1 MSDSLSNY
9 VRKRKIANKST
20 WTSVV
25 VNFFLVIFQIVVG
38 LFSKSSGLIADGFHT
53 LADMFSDLI
62 VLITSKKSLNPPD
75 DDHNYGHHRYENAVG
90 LFLGVLLLFV
100 GCAMIWSA
108 GKKLENSDQIVAVHV
123 TALYASI
130 ICLVIKELLFRY
142 LLNVAKRAKSS
153 LLLANAWHARSDAAS
168 SLVVAIGIIF
178 NLLGYHSFD
187 LIAAIIVGV
196 MILKMGWTFSYE
208 AIHALTDKAAD
219 TDEVEKIKKTILETP
234 GVVNLHDLR
243 TRKVGDSIIADVHI
257 EVKGTLTVAEGHA
270 IAVEARNRVMRSS
283 RVLNLM
289 THIDPVEIFNVKLD
303 NPYNLFHYHH
313 KMLLGY
319 KDLMV
324 HLF

>member
-130 ICLVIKELLFRY
+130 ICLVVKELLFRY

-153 LLLANAWHARSDAAS
+153 LLMANAWHARSDAAS
-168 SLVVAIGIIF
+168 SLIVAIGIIF

-208 AIHALTDKAAD
+208 AIQALTDKAAD
-219 TDEVEKIKKTILETP
+219 TDEVEKIKKIILETP
-234 GVVNLHDLR
+234 GVINVHDLR

-257 EVKGTLTVAEGHA
+257 EVKGTLTVAEGHD

-289 THIDPVEIFNVKLD
+289 THIDPV
-303 NPYNLFHYHH
+303 
-313 KMLLGY
+313 
-319 KDLMV
+319 
-324 HLF
+324 

>member
-38 LFSKSSGLIADGFHT
+38 FFSKSSGLIADGFHT
-53 LADMFSDLI
+53 LADMLSDLI

-108 GKKLENSDQIVAVHV
+108 GKKLENSDQIAAVHV
-123 TALYASI
+123 VALYASI
-130 ICLVIKELLFRY
+130 TCLVVKELLFRY
-142 LLNVAKRAKSS
+142 LLNIAKRAKSS
-153 LLLANAWHARSDAAS
+153 LLMANAWHARSDAAS
-168 SLVVAIGIIF
+168 SLIVAIGIIF

-219 TDEVEKIKKTILETP
+219 VDEVEKIKKIILETP
-234 GVVNLHDLR
+234 GVINVHDLR

-257 EVKGTLTVAEGHA
+257 EVKGTLTVTEGHA
-270 IAVEARNRVMRSS
+270 IAVEARNRVMHSS

-289 THIDPVEIFNVKLD
+289 THIDPV
-303 NPYNLFHYHH
+303 
-313 KMLLGY
+313 
-319 KDLMV
+319 
-324 HLF
+324 

>member
-9 VRKRKIANKST
+9 IRKRKIANKST

-38 LFSKSSGLIADGFHT
+38 FFSKSSGLIADGFHT

-75 DDHNYGHHRYENAVG
+75 DDHNYGHYRYENAVG

-130 ICLVIKELLFRY
+130 ICLVVKELLFRY

-153 LLLANAWHARSDAAS
+153 LLMANAWHARSDAAS
-168 SLVVAIGIIF
+168 SLIVAIGIIF

-208 AIHALTDKAAD
+208 AIQALTDKAAD
-219 TDEVEKIKKTILETP
+219 TDEVEKIKKIILETP
-234 GVVNLHDLR
+234 GVINVHDLR

-257 EVKGTLTVAEGHA
+257 EVKGTLTVAEGHD

-289 THIDPVEIFNVKLD
+289 THIDPV
-303 NPYNLFHYHH
+303 
-313 KMLLGY
+313 
-319 KDLMV
+319 
-324 HLF
+324 

>member
-130 ICLVIKELLFRY
+130 ICLVVKELLFRY

-153 LLLANAWHARSDAAS
+153 LLMANAWHARSDAAS
-168 SLVVAIGIIF
+168 SLIVAIGIIF

-208 AIHALTDKAAD
+208 AIQALTDKAAD
-219 TDEVEKIKKTILETP
+219 TEEVEKIKKIILETP
-234 GVVNLHDLR
+234 GVINVHDLR

-257 EVKGTLTVAEGHA
+257 EVKGTLTVAEGHH

-289 THIDPVEIFNVKLD
+289 THIDPV
-303 NPYNLFHYHH
+303 
-313 KMLLGY
+313 
-319 KDLMV
+319 
-324 HLF
+324 

>member
-38 LFSKSSGLIADGFHT
+38 FFSKSSGLIADGFHT
-53 LADMFSDLI
+53 LADMLSDLI

-123 TALYASI
+123 AALYASI
-130 ICLVIKELLFRY
+130 ICLVVKELLFRY
-142 LLNVAKRAKSS
+142 LLNIAKRAKSS
-153 LLLANAWHARSDAAS
+153 LLTANAWHARSDAAS
-168 SLVVAIGIIF
+168 SLIVAIGIIF

-219 TDEVEKIKKTILETP
+219 TDEVEKIKKIILETP
-234 GVVNLHDLR
+234 GVINVHDLR

-257 EVKGTLTVAEGHA
+257 EVKGTLTVTEGHA

-289 THIDPVEIFNVKLD
+289 THIDPV
-303 NPYNLFHYHH
+303 
-313 KMLLGY
+313 
-319 KDLMV
+319 
-324 HLF
+324 

>member
-38 LFSKSSGLIADGFHT
+38 FFSKSSGLIADGFHT
-53 LADMFSDLI
+53 LADMLSDLI

-108 GKKLENSDQIVAVHV
+108 GKKLENSDQIAAVHV
-123 TALYASI
+123 AALYASI
-130 ICLVIKELLFRY
+130 ICLVVKELLFRY
-142 LLNVAKRAKSS
+142 LLNIAKRAKSS
-153 LLLANAWHARSDAAS
+153 LLMANAWHARSDAAS
-168 SLVVAIGIIF
+168 SLIVAIGIIF

-196 MILKMGWTFSYE
+196 MILKMGWTFSHE

-219 TDEVEKIKKTILETP
+219 TDEVEKIKKIILETP
-234 GVVNLHDLR
+234 GVINVHDLR

-257 EVKGTLTVAEGHA
+257 EVIGTLTVTEGHA

-289 THIDPVEIFNVKLD
+289 THIDPV
-303 NPYNLFHYHH
+303 
-313 KMLLGY
+313 
-319 KDLMV
+319 
-324 HLF
+324 

>member
-9 VRKRKIANKST
+9 IRKRKIANKST

-38 LFSKSSGLIADGFHT
+38 FFSKSSGLIADGFHT

-75 DDHNYGHHRYENAVG
+75 DDHNYGHYRYENAVG

-100 GCAMIWSA
+100 GGAMIWSA

-130 ICLVIKELLFRY
+130 ICLVVKELLFRY
-142 LLNVAKRAKSS
+142 LLNIAKRAKSS
-153 LLLANAWHARSDAAS
+153 LLMANAWHARSDAAS
-168 SLVVAIGIIF
+168 SLIVAIGIIF

-208 AIHALTDKAAD
+208 AIQALTDKAAD
-219 TDEVEKIKKTILETP
+219 TDEVEKIKKIILETP
-234 GVVNLHDLR
+234 GVINVHDLR

-257 EVKGTLTVAEGHA
+257 EVKGTLTVAEGHD

-289 THIDPVEIFNVKLD
+289 THIDPV
-303 NPYNLFHYHH
+303 
-313 KMLLGY
+313 
-319 KDLMV
+319 
-324 HLF
+324 

>member
-130 ICLVIKELLFRY
+130 ICLVVKELLFRY

-289 THIDPVEIFNVKLD
+289 THIDPV
-303 NPYNLFHYHH
+303 
-313 KMLLGY
+313 
-319 KDLMV
+319 
-324 HLF
+324 

>member
-1 MSDSLSNY
+1 MSESLSNY
-9 VRKRKIANKST
+9 VRKRKVANKST
-20 WTSVV
+20 WISVI

-38 LFSKSSGLIADGFHT
+38 LFSKSSGLIADGLHT
-53 LADMFSDLI
+53 LADMFSDLL

-75 DDHNYGHHRYENAVG
+75 DDHNYGHYRYENAVG
-90 LFLGVLLLFV
+90 LFLGLLLLFV

-108 GKKLENSDQIVAVHV
+108 GKKLDSADEIATVHI

-130 ICLVIKELLFRY
+130 ICLAVKELLFRY
-142 LLNVAKRAKSS
+142 LLNIAKRAKSS
-153 LLLANAWHARSDAAS
+153 LLMANAWHARSDAAS
-168 SLVVAIGIIF
+168 SLIVAIGIIF

-196 MILKMGWTFSYE
+196 MILKMGWSFSYE

-219 TDEVEKIKKTILETP
+219 TDEVEKIKKIILETP
-234 GVVNLHDLR
+234 GVINVHDLR

-257 EVKGTLTVAEGHA
+257 EVKGDLTVAEGHA

-289 THIDPVEIFNVKLD
+289 THIDPV
-303 NPYNLFHYHH
+303 
-313 KMLLGY
+313 
-319 KDLMV
+319 
-324 HLF
+324 

>member
-1 MSDSLSNY
+1 MSESLSNY
-9 VRKRKIANKST
+9 VRKRKVANKST
-20 WTSVV
+20 WTSVI

-234 GVVNLHDLR
+234 GVVNVHDLR

-289 THIDPVEIFNVKLD
+289 THIDPV
-303 NPYNLFHYHH
+303 
-313 KMLLGY
+313 
-319 KDLMV
+319 
-324 HLF
+324 

>member
-168 SLVVAIGIIF
+168 SLIVAIGIIF

-234 GVVNLHDLR
+234 GVVNVHDLR

-270 IAVEARNRVMRSS
+270 IAVDARNRVMRSS

-289 THIDPVEIFNVKLD
+289 THIDPV
-303 NPYNLFHYHH
+303 
-313 KMLLGY
+313 
-319 KDLMV
+319 
-324 HLF
+324 

>member
-38 LFSKSSGLIADGFHT
+38 FFSKSSGLIADGFHT

-90 LFLGVLLLFV
+90 LFLGFLLLFV

-130 ICLVIKELLFRY
+130 ICLVVKELLFRY

-153 LLLANAWHARSDAAS
+153 LLMANAWHARSDAAS
-168 SLVVAIGIIF
+168 SLIVAIGIVF

-208 AIHALTDKAAD
+208 AIQALTDKAAD
-219 TDEVEKIKKTILETP
+219 TDEVEKIKKIILETP
-234 GVVNLHDLR
+234 GVINVHDLR

-257 EVKGTLTVAEGHA
+257 EVKGTLTVAEGHD

-289 THIDPVEIFNVKLD
+289 THIDPV
-303 NPYNLFHYHH
+303 
-313 KMLLGY
+313 
-319 KDLMV
+319 
-324 HLF
+324 

>member
-100 GCAMIWSA
+100 GCAMIWNA

-234 GVVNLHDLR
+234 GVVNVHDLR

-289 THIDPVEIFNVKLD
+289 THIDPV
-303 NPYNLFHYHH
+303 
-313 KMLLGY
+313 
-319 KDLMV
+319 
-324 HLF
+324 

>member
-38 LFSKSSGLIADGFHT
+38 FFSKSSGLIADGFHT
-53 LADMFSDLI
+53 LADMLSDLI

-75 DDHNYGHHRYENAVG
+75 DDHNYGHQRYENAAG

-123 TALYASI
+123 MALYASI
-130 ICLVIKELLFRY
+130 ICLVVKELLFRY
-142 LLNVAKRAKSS
+142 LLNIAKRAKSS
-153 LLLANAWHARSDAAS
+153 LLIANAWHARSDAAS
-168 SLVVAIGIIF
+168 SLIVAIGIIF

-196 MILKMGWTFSYE
+196 MILKMGWTFSHE

-219 TDEVEKIKKTILETP
+219 TDEVEKIKKIILETP
-234 GVVNLHDLR
+234 GVVNVHDLR

-289 THIDPVEIFNVKLD
+289 THIDPV
-303 NPYNLFHYHH
+303 
-313 KMLLGY
+313 
-319 KDLMV
+319 
-324 HLF
+324 

>member
-1 MSDSLSNY
+1 MPDSLSNY

-38 LFSKSSGLIADGFHT
+38 FFSKSSGLIADGFHT

-130 ICLVIKELLFRY
+130 ICLVVKELLFRY

-153 LLLANAWHARSDAAS
+153 LLMANAWHARSDAAS
-168 SLVVAIGIIF
+168 SLIVAIGIIF

-208 AIHALTDKAAD
+208 AIQALTDKAAD
-219 TDEVEKIKKTILETP
+219 ADEVEKIKKIILETP
-234 GVVNLHDLR
+234 GVINVHDLR

-257 EVKGTLTVAEGHA
+257 EVKGTLTVTEGHD

-289 THIDPVEIFNVKLD
+289 THIDPV
-303 NPYNLFHYHH
+303 
-313 KMLLGY
+313 
-319 KDLMV
+319 
-324 HLF
+324 

>member
-20 WTSVV
+20 WTSVT

-38 LFSKSSGLIADGFHT
+38 FFSKSSGLIADGFHT

-130 ICLVIKELLFRY
+130 ICLVVKELLFRY

-153 LLLANAWHARSDAAS
+153 LLMANAWHARSDAAS
-168 SLVVAIGIIF
+168 SLIVAIGIIF

-208 AIHALTDKAAD
+208 AIQALTDKAAD
-219 TDEVEKIKKTILETP
+219 TDEVEKIKKIILETP
-234 GVVNLHDLR
+234 GVINVHDLR

-257 EVKGTLTVAEGHA
+257 EVKGTLTVAEGHD

-289 THIDPVEIFNVKLD
+289 THIDPV
-303 NPYNLFHYHH
+303 
-313 KMLLGY
+313 
-319 KDLMV
+319 
-324 HLF
+324 

>member
-168 SLVVAIGIIF
+168 SLIVAIGIIF

-234 GVVNLHDLR
+234 GVVNVHDLR

-289 THIDPVEIFNVKLD
+289 THIDPV
-303 NPYNLFHYHH
+303 
-313 KMLLGY
+313 
-319 KDLMV
+319 
-324 HLF
+324 

>member
-1 MSDSLSNY
+1 MSDSLTNY
-9 VRKRKIANKST
+9 IRKRKIANKST

-38 LFSKSSGLIADGFHT
+38 FFSKSSGLIADGFHT
-53 LADMFSDLI
+53 LADMLSDLI

-100 GCAMIWSA
+100 GCAMIWGA

-123 TALYASI
+123 MALYASI
-130 ICLVIKELLFRY
+130 ICLVVKELLFRY
-142 LLNVAKRAKSS
+142 LLNIAKRAKSS
-153 LLLANAWHARSDAAS
+153 LLMANAWHARSDAAS
-168 SLVVAIGIIF
+168 SLIVAIGIIF

-196 MILKMGWTFSYE
+196 MILKMGWSFSYE
-208 AIHALTDKAAD
+208 AIQALTDKAAD
-219 TDEVEKIKKTILETP
+219 TDEVEKIKKIILETP
-234 GVVNLHDLR
+234 GVVNVHDLR

-257 EVKGTLTVAEGHA
+257 GVKGTLTVVEGHD

-289 THIDPVEIFNVKLD
+289 THIDPV
-303 NPYNLFHYHH
+303 
-313 KMLLGY
+313 
-319 KDLMV
+319 
-324 HLF
+324 

>member
-130 ICLVIKELLFRY
+130 ISLVVKELLFRY

-234 GVVNLHDLR
+234 GVVNVHDLR

-289 THIDPVEIFNVKLD
+289 THIDPV
-303 NPYNLFHYHH
+303 
-313 KMLLGY
+313 
-319 KDLMV
+319 
-324 HLF
+324 

>member
-25 VNFFLVIFQIVVG
+25 VNFFLVIFQIVIG
-38 LFSKSSGLIADGFHT
+38 FFSKSSGLIADGFHT
-53 LADMFSDLI
+53 LADMLSDLI

-90 LFLGVLLLFV
+90 LFLGVLLIFV

-208 AIHALTDKAAD
+208 AIQALTDKAAD
-219 TDEVEKIKKTILETP
+219 TDEVEKIKKIILETP
-234 GVVNLHDLR
+234 GVINVHDLR

-257 EVKGTLTVAEGHA
+257 EVKGTLTVAEGHD

-289 THIDPVEIFNVKLD
+289 THIDPV
-303 NPYNLFHYHH
+303 
-313 KMLLGY
+313 
-319 KDLMV
+319 
-324 HLF
+324 

>member
-38 LFSKSSGLIADGFHT
+38 FFSKSSGLIADGFHT

-90 LFLGVLLLFV
+90 LFLGILLLFV

-108 GKKLENSDQIVAVHV
+108 GKKLENSDQIGEVHV
-123 TALYASI
+123 MALYASI
-130 ICLVIKELLFRY
+130 ICLVVKELLFRY
-142 LLNVAKRAKSS
+142 LLNIANRAKSS
-153 LLLANAWHARSDAAS
+153 LLMANAWHARSDAAS
-168 SLVVAIGIIF
+168 SLIVAIGIIF

-219 TDEVEKIKKTILETP
+219 TDEVEKIKKIILETP
-234 GVVNLHDLR
+234 GVINVHDLR
-243 TRKVGDSIIADVHI
+243 TRKVG
-257 EVKGTLTVAEGHA
+257 
-270 IAVEARNRVMRSS
+270 
-283 RVLNLM
+283 
-289 THIDPVEIFNVKLD
+289 
-303 NPYNLFHYHH
+303 
-313 KMLLGY
+313 
-319 KDLMV
+319 
-324 HLF
+324 

>member
-38 LFSKSSGLIADGFHT
+38 FFSKSSGLIADGFHT

-130 ICLVIKELLFRY
+130 ICLVVKELLFRY

-153 LLLANAWHARSDAAS
+153 LLMANAWHARSDAAS
-168 SLVVAIGIIF
+168 SLIVAIGIIF

-208 AIHALTDKAAD
+208 AIQALTDKAAD
-219 TDEVEKIKKTILETP
+219 TDEVEKIKKIILETP
-234 GVVNLHDLR
+234 GVINVHDLR

-257 EVKGTLTVAEGHA
+257 EVKGTLTVAEGHD

-289 THIDPVEIFNVKLD
+289 THIDPV
-303 NPYNLFHYHH
+303 
-313 KMLLGY
+313 
-319 KDLMV
+319 
-324 HLF
+324 

>member
-38 LFSKSSGLIADGFHT
+38 FFSKSSGLIADGFHT
-53 LADMFSDLI
+53 LADMLSDLI

-90 LFLGVLLLFV
+90 LFLGVLLFFV

-130 ICLVIKELLFRY
+130 ICLVVKELLFRY
-142 LLNVAKRAKSS
+142 LLNIAKRAKSS
-153 LLLANAWHARSDAAS
+153 LLMANAWHARSDAAS
-168 SLVVAIGIIF
+168 SLIVAIGIIF

-219 TDEVEKIKKTILETP
+219 TDEVEKIKKIILETP
-234 GVVNLHDLR
+234 GVVNVHDLR

-257 EVKGTLTVAEGHA
+257 EVKGTLTVTEGHA

-289 THIDPVEIFNVKLD
+289 THIDPV
-303 NPYNLFHYHH
+303 
-313 KMLLGY
+313 
-319 KDLMV
+319 
-324 HLF
+324 

>member
-38 LFSKSSGLIADGFHT
+38 FFSKSSGLIADGFHT

-130 ICLVIKELLFRY
+130 ICLVVKELLFRY

-153 LLLANAWHARSDAAS
+153 LLMANAWHARSDAAS
-168 SLVVAIGIIF
+168 SLIVAIGIIF

-208 AIHALTDKAAD
+208 AIQALTDKAAD
-219 TDEVEKIKKTILETP
+219 TDEVEKIKKIILETP
-234 GVVNLHDLR
+234 GVINVHDLR

-289 THIDPVEIFNVKLD
+289 THIDPV
-303 NPYNLFHYHH
+303 
-313 KMLLGY
+313 
-319 KDLMV
+319 
-324 HLF
+324 

>member
-38 LFSKSSGLIADGFHT
+38 FFSKSSGLIADGFHT

-130 ICLVIKELLFRY
+130 ICLVVKELLFRY
-142 LLNVAKRAKSS
+142 LLNIAKRAKSS
-153 LLLANAWHARSDAAS
+153 LLMANAWHARSDAAS
-168 SLVVAIGIIF
+168 SLIVAIGIIF

-208 AIHALTDKAAD
+208 AIQALTDKAAD
-219 TDEVEKIKKTILETP
+219 TDEVEKIKKIILETP
-234 GVVNLHDLR
+234 GVINVHDLR

-257 EVKGTLTVAEGHA
+257 EVKGTLTVAEGHD

-289 THIDPVEIFNVKLD
+289 THIDPV
-303 NPYNLFHYHH
+303 
-313 KMLLGY
+313 
-319 KDLMV
+319 
-324 HLF
+324 

>member
-1 MSDSLSNY
+1 MSDSSSNY

-38 LFSKSSGLIADGFHT
+38 FFSKSSGLIADGFHT

-75 DDHNYGHHRYENAVG
+75 DDHNYGHYRYENAVG

-130 ICLVIKELLFRY
+130 ICLVVKELLFRY
-142 LLNVAKRAKSS
+142 LLNIAKRAKSS
-153 LLLANAWHARSDAAS
+153 LLMANAWHARSDAAS
-168 SLVVAIGIIF
+168 SLIVAIGIIF

-187 LIAAIIVGV
+187 LIAVIIVGV

-208 AIHALTDKAAD
+208 AIQALTDKAAD
-219 TDEVEKIKKTILETP
+219 TDEVEKIKKIILETP
-234 GVVNLHDLR
+234 GVINVHDLK

-257 EVKGTLTVAEGHA
+257 EVKGTLTVAEGHD

-289 THIDPVEIFNVKLD
+289 THIDPV
-303 NPYNLFHYHH
+303 
-313 KMLLGY
+313 
-319 KDLMV
+319 
-324 HLF
+324 

>member
-9 VRKRKIANKST
+9 IRKRKIANKST

-25 VNFFLVIFQIVVG
+25 VNFFLVIFQIVIG

-75 DDHNYGHHRYENAVG
+75 DDHNYGHYRYENAVG

-130 ICLVIKELLFRY
+130 ICLVVKELLFRY
-142 LLNVAKRAKSS
+142 LLDIAKRAKSS
-153 LLLANAWHARSDAAS
+153 LLMANAWHARSDAAS
-168 SLVVAIGIIF
+168 SLIVAIGIIF

-208 AIHALTDKAAD
+208 AIQALTDKAAD
-219 TDEVEKIKKTILETP
+219 TDEVEKIKKIILETP
-234 GVVNLHDLR
+234 GVINVHDLR

-257 EVKGTLTVAEGHA
+257 EVKGTLTVAEGHD

-289 THIDPVEIFNVKLD
+289 THIDPV
-303 NPYNLFHYHH
+303 
-313 KMLLGY
+313 
-319 KDLMV
+319 
-324 HLF
+324 

>member
-38 LFSKSSGLIADGFHT
+38 FFSKSSGLIADGFHT

-130 ICLVIKELLFRY
+130 ICLVVKELLFRY

-153 LLLANAWHARSDAAS
+153 LLMANAWHARSDAAS
-168 SLVVAIGIIF
+168 SLIVAIGIVF

-208 AIHALTDKAAD
+208 AIQALTDKAAD
-219 TDEVEKIKKTILETP
+219 TDEVEKIKKIILETP
-234 GVVNLHDLR
+234 GVINVHDLR

-257 EVKGTLTVAEGHA
+257 EVKGTLTVAEGHD
-270 IAVEARNRVMRSS
+270 IAVESRNRVMRSS

-289 THIDPVEIFNVKLD
+289 THIDPV
-303 NPYNLFHYHH
+303 
-313 KMLLGY
+313 
-319 KDLMV
+319 
-324 HLF
+324 

>member
-9 VRKRKIANKST
+9 IRKRKIANKST

-38 LFSKSSGLIADGFHT
+38 FFSKSSGLIADGFHT

-75 DDHNYGHHRYENAVG
+75 EDHNYGHYRYENAVG

-100 GCAMIWSA
+100 GGAMIWSA

-130 ICLVIKELLFRY
+130 ICLVVKELLFRY
-142 LLNVAKRAKSS
+142 LLNIAKRAKSS
-153 LLLANAWHARSDAAS
+153 LLMANAWHARSDAAS
-168 SLVVAIGIIF
+168 SLIVVVGIIF

-208 AIHALTDKAAD
+208 AIQALTDKAAD
-219 TDEVEKIKKTILETP
+219 TDEVEKIKKIILETP
-234 GVVNLHDLR
+234 GVINVHDLR

-257 EVKGTLTVAEGHA
+257 EVKGTLTVAEGHD

-289 THIDPVEIFNVKLD
+289 THIDPV
-303 NPYNLFHYHH
+303 
-313 KMLLGY
+313 
-319 KDLMV
+319 
-324 HLF
+324 

>member
-1 MSDSLSNY
+1 ML
-9 VRKRKIANKST
+9 
-20 WTSVV
+20 
-25 VNFFLVIFQIVVG
+25 
-38 LFSKSSGLIADGFHT
+38 
-53 LADMFSDLI
+53 SDLI

-123 TALYASI
+123 MALYASI
-130 ICLVIKELLFRY
+130 ICLVVKELLFRY
-142 LLNVAKRAKSS
+142 LLNIAKRAKSS
-153 LLLANAWHARSDAAS
+153 LLMANAWHARSDAAS
-168 SLVVAIGIIF
+168 SLIVAIGIIF

-219 TDEVEKIKKTILETP
+219 TDEVEKIKKIILETP
-234 GVVNLHDLR
+234 GVVNVHDLR

-257 EVKGTLTVAEGHA
+257 GVKGTLTVAEGHD

-289 THIDPVEIFNVKLD
+289 THIDPV
-303 NPYNLFHYHH
+303 
-313 KMLLGY
+313 
-319 KDLMV
+319 
-324 HLF
+324 

>member
-38 LFSKSSGLIADGFHT
+38 FFSKSSGLIADGFHT

-108 GKKLENSDQIVAVHV
+108 GKKLENADQIVAVHV

-130 ICLVIKELLFRY
+130 ICLVVKELLFRY

-153 LLLANAWHARSDAAS
+153 LLMANAWHARSDAAS
-168 SLVVAIGIIF
+168 SLIVAIGIIF

-208 AIHALTDKAAD
+208 AIQALTDKAAD
-219 TDEVEKIKKTILETP
+219 TDEVEKIKKIILETP
-234 GVVNLHDLR
+234 GVINVHDLR

-257 EVKGTLTVAEGHA
+257 EVKGTLTVAEGHD

-289 THIDPVEIFNVKLD
+289 THIDPV
-303 NPYNLFHYHH
+303 
-313 KMLLGY
+313 
-319 KDLMV
+319 
-324 HLF
+324 

>member
-20 WTSVV
+20 WTSVT
-25 VNFFLVIFQIVVG
+25 VNFFLVIFQIAVG
-38 LFSKSSGLIADGFHT
+38 FFSKSSGLIADGFHT

-130 ICLVIKELLFRY
+130 ICLVVKELLFRY

-153 LLLANAWHARSDAAS
+153 LLMANAWHARSDAAS
-168 SLVVAIGIIF
+168 SLIVAIGIIF

-208 AIHALTDKAAD
+208 AIQALTDKAAD
-219 TDEVEKIKKTILETP
+219 TDEVEKIKKIILETP
-234 GVVNLHDLR
+234 GVINVHDLR

-257 EVKGTLTVAEGHA
+257 EVKGTLTVAEGHD

-289 THIDPVEIFNVKLD
+289 THIDPV
-303 NPYNLFHYHH
+303 
-313 KMLLGY
+313 
-319 KDLMV
+319 
-324 HLF
+324 